1 MKITKEIVESVANLS
16 RIKLDEAATVKMQ
29 TELGAVIDYM
39 EILNSLDTKEI
50 EPMSHIFSLNNV
62 MRDDLIKPSIDRQE
76 ILSNAPDHTDETF
89 VVPKTVG

>member
-16 RIKLDEAATVKMQ
+16 RIKLDEAATLKMQ

-50 EPMSHIFSLNNV
+50 EAMSHIISLNNV
-62 MRDDLIKPSIDRQE
+62 MRDDLIKPSFDRQE
-76 ILSNAPDHTDETF
+76 LLSNAPDHTDETF

>member
-39 EILNSLDTKEI
+39 EILNSLDTKDI

-62 MRDDLIKPSIDRQE
+62 MRDDLIKPSVDRQE

>member
-16 RIKLDEAATVKMQ
+16 RIKLDEAATVNMQ